1 MPKFNY
7 QNIPQE
13 LRNLKQWGLFELKWV
28 EARKKNT
35 KIPINPYDGSAGKS
49 NDPSTWSD
57 FDTAMRAL
65 NDVERADGLA
75 FYFANGYVGLDIDHI
90 DSNLEDWRAGDNDPN
105 NLVNKFQDLTD
116 NTYMEVSQSGTGIHA
131 IFKGKIPGKR
141 RRKGNYEMYQTGRF
155 FALTGNNIIPDPTIK
170 SMSDDEMKT
179 LYEFLFGKDNIVQ
192 LHSESDNITPVDL
205 SVAEIIKRAENS
217 AKTGTRFTMFMKGG
231 WEQFYSSHSEADMAF
246 ANDLAFWT
254 GRDFHKMDTIFRNSS
269 LMREKFD
276 EKHGAVTYGTSLLN
290 KAINE
295 TQNIYNPESDS
306 QDSESSYTFSFN
318 EDKTKK
324 IMPRSWDDQ
333 GRGLRMRDQ
342 FATVLKF
349 NAVDKKWFFF
359 NGSYWQEDIGNQ
371 RVELAAERVANSI
384 KKEKPE
390 LGFST
395 KTDDDKAMNEWY
407 RFQKDSRSHMAKMHM
422 IDEFKKYVIVKHGEF
437 DKEDMLLNTESGYVD
452 LSSGEL
458 HDHDIDK
465 KFSHQTVAEYSDNV
479 DAPLWEKFLNQIFN
493 NDEELIHYVQK
504 AIGYSFT
511 GSVDEQCLFILNGRG
526 RNGKSVFSNVV
537 SDVAGNYAKQM
548 NVQTIVA
555 KKNQSGSAN
564 SDVARLEGARIV
576 TSSEL
581 NEGDRF
587 DESLVKQLTGGDKI
601 LARFLYGSE
610 FEYKPK
616 FKIWMA
622 TNHLPIIR
630 GTDDGIW
637 RRIKIIPFNIQIP
650 KEKVDKKLEYKLKAE
665 YTGILNWI
673 VQGTIMWQQEGLED
687 PEAVTKVI
695 EAYRA
700 EMDPLDAFLEECCT
714 TGQNYSIKAREMYD
728 AYHEWAKESEEYKMS
743 MTKFGREM
751 GKKLIKIHKRDGT
764 YYVGLK
770 LKEPDSDYTF
780 SFN

>member
-49 NDPSTWSD
+49 NDPNTWSD

-205 SVAEIIKRAENS
+205 SVVEIIKRAENS

-231 WEQFYSSHSEADMAF
+231 WEQFYASHSEADMAF

-295 TQNIYNPESDS
+295 THNIYNPESDS

-324 IMPRSWDDQ
+324 IIPRSWDDQ

-390 LGFST
+390 LSFST
-395 KTDDDKAMNEWY
+395 KTDEDKAMNEWY
-407 RFQKDSRSHMAKMHM
+407 KFQKDSRSHMAKMHM

-564 SDVARLEGARIV
+564 SDIARLEGARIV

-673 VQGTIMWQQEGLED
+673 VQGAIMWQQEGLED

-695 EAYRA
+695 ETYRA

-743 MTKFGREM
+743 LNKFGREM
-751 GKKLIKIHKRDGT
+751 SKKLLRVKKRDGW

-780 SFN
+780 NF

>member
-49 NDPSTWSD
+49 NDPNTWSD

-65 NDVERADGLA
+65 NEVERADGLA

-90 DSNLEDWRAGDNDPN
+90 DSNLEDWREGDNDPN

-179 LYEFLFGKDNIVQ
+179 LYEFLFGKDNVVQ

-205 SVAEIIKRAENS
+205 SVVEIIKRAENS

-371 RVELAAERVANSI
+371 KVELAAERVANSI
-384 KKEKPE
+384 KTEKPE
-390 LGFST
+390 LKFST
-395 KTDDDKAMNEWY
+395 KTDNDKAMNEWY

-452 LSSGEL
+452 LSNGEL

-465 KFSHQTVAEYSDNV
+465 NFSHQTLAEYSDNV
-479 DAPLWEKFLNQIFN
+479 DAPLWDKFLNQIFN

-564 SDVARLEGARIV
+564 SDIARLEGARIV

-673 VQGTIMWQQEGLED
+673 VQGAIMWQQEGLED
-687 PEAVTKVI
+687 PEAVRQVI
-695 EAYRA
+695 ENYRA

-714 TGQNYSIKAREMYD
+714 TGQNYSIKARDMYD

-743 MTKFGREM
+743 LNKFGREM
-751 GKKLIKIHKRDGT
+751 SKKLLRVKKRDGWH
-764 YYVGLK
+764 YVGLK

-780 SFN
+780 NF

>member
-49 NDPSTWSD
+49 NDPNTWSD

-231 WEQFYSSHSEADMAF
+231 WEQFYASHSEADMAF

-390 LGFST
+390 LSFST
-395 KTDDDKAMNEWY
+395 KTDEDKAMNEWY

-673 VQGTIMWQQEGLED
+673 VQGAIMWQQEGLED
-687 PEAVTKVI
+687 PEAVRQVI
-695 EAYRA
+695 ENYRA

-743 MTKFGREM
+743 LNKFGREM
-751 GKKLIKIHKRDGT
+751 SKKLLRVKRRDGW

-770 LKEPDSDYTF
+770 LKEPDSDYK
-780 SFN
+780 FNF

>member
-49 NDPSTWSD
+49 NDPNTWSD

-170 SMSDDEMKT
+170 SMSDDEMKA
-179 LYEFLFGKDNIVQ
+179 LYEFLFGKDNVVQ

-205 SVAEIIKRAENS
+205 SVVEIIKRAENS

-371 RVELAAERVANSI
+371 KVELAAERVANSI
-384 KKEKPE
+384 KTEKPE
-390 LGFST
+390 LKFST
-395 KTDDDKAMNEWY
+395 KTDNDKAMNEWY

-452 LSSGEL
+452 LSNGEL

-465 KFSHQTVAEYSDNV
+465 KFSHQTLAEYSDNV

-564 SDVARLEGARIV
+564 SDIARLEGARIV

-673 VQGTIMWQQEGLED
+673 VQGAIMWQQEGLED
-687 PEAVTKVI
+687 PEAVRQVI
-695 EAYRA
+695 ENYRA

-714 TGQNYSIKAREMYD
+714 TGQNYSIKARDMYD

-743 MTKFGREM
+743 LNKFGREM
-751 GKKLIKIHKRDGT
+751 SKKLLRVKKRDGWH
-764 YYVGLK
+764 YVGLK

-780 SFN
+780 NF

>member
-324 IMPRSWDDQ
+324 IVPRSWDDQ

-390 LGFST
+390 LSFST
-395 KTDDDKAMNEWY
+395 KTDEDKAMNEWY

-493 NDEELIHYVQK
+493 SDEELIHYVQK

-564 SDVARLEGARIV
+564 SDIARLEGARIV

-673 VQGTIMWQQEGLED
+673 VQGAIMWQQEGLED

-695 EAYRA
+695 ETYRA

-751 GKKLIKIHKRDGT
+751 RKKLLRVKRRDGW

-780 SFN
+780 NF

>member
-49 NDPSTWSD
+49 NDPNTWSD

-231 WEQFYSSHSEADMAF
+231 WEQFYASHSEADMAF

-390 LGFST
+390 LSFST
-395 KTDDDKAMNEWY
+395 KTDEDKAMNEWY

-564 SDVARLEGARIV
+564 SDIARLEGARIV

-673 VQGTIMWQQEGLED
+673 VQGAIMWQQEGLED

-695 EAYRA
+695 ETYRA

-751 GKKLIKIHKRDGT
+751 RKKLLRVKRRDGW

-780 SFN
+780 NF

>member
-49 NDPSTWSD
+49 NDPNTWSD

-324 IMPRSWDDQ
+324 IIPRSWDDQ

-390 LGFST
+390 LSFST
-395 KTDDDKAMNEWY
+395 KTDEDKAMNEWY
-407 RFQKDSRSHMAKMHM
+407 KFQKDSRSHMAKMHM

-564 SDVARLEGARIV
+564 SDIARLEGARIV

-673 VQGTIMWQQEGLED
+673 VQGAIMWQQEGLKD
-687 PEAVTKVI
+687 PEAVTRVI
-695 EAYRA
+695 ETYRA

-751 GKKLIKIHKRDGT
+751 SKKLLRVKKMDGW

-770 LKEPDSDYTF
+770 LKEPDKDYN
-780 SFN
+780 FNF

>member
-49 NDPSTWSD
+49 NDPNTWSD

-179 LYEFLFGKDNIVQ
+179 LYEFLFGKDNVVQ
-192 LHSESDNITPVDL
+192 LHSETDNITPVDL
-205 SVAEIIKRAENS
+205 SVVEIIKRAENS

-371 RVELAAERVANSI
+371 KVELAAERVANSI

-390 LGFST
+390 LSFST
-395 KTDDDKAMNEWY
+395 KTDEDKAMNEWY

-452 LSSGEL
+452 LSNGEL

-465 KFSHQTVAEYSDNV
+465 KFSHQTLAEYSDNV
-479 DAPLWEKFLNQIFN
+479 DAPLWDKFLNQIFN
-493 NDEELIHYVQK
+493 SDEELIHYVQK

-564 SDVARLEGARIV
+564 SDIARLEGARIV

-673 VQGTIMWQQEGLED
+673 VQGAIMWQQEGLED
-687 PEAVTKVI
+687 PEAVRQVI
-695 EAYRA
+695 ENYRT

-743 MTKFGREM
+743 LNKFGREM
-751 GKKLIKIHKRDGT
+751 SKKLLRVKKMDGW

-770 LKEPDSDYTF
+770 LKEPDSDYK
-780 SFN
+780 FNF

>member
-13 LRNLKQWGLFELKWV
+13 LRKLKQWGLFELKWV
-28 EARKKNT
+28 ESRKKNT

-231 WEQFYSSHSEADMAF
+231 WEQFYASHSEADMAF

-324 IMPRSWDDQ
+324 IIPRSWDDQ

-390 LGFST
+390 LRFST

-407 RFQKDSRSHMAKMHM
+407 KFQKDSRSHMAKMHM

-564 SDVARLEGARIV
+564 SDIARLEGARIV

-673 VQGTIMWQQEGLED
+673 VQGAIMWQQEGLKD

-695 EAYRA
+695 ETYRA

-743 MTKFGREM
+743 LNKFGREM
-751 GKKLIKIHKRDGT
+751 SKKLLRVKKRDGW

-770 LKEPDSDYTF
+770 LKEPDSDYK
-780 SFN
+780 FNF

>member
-49 NDPSTWSD
+49 NDPNTWSD

-205 SVAEIIKRAENS
+205 SVVEIIKRAENS

-231 WEQFYSSHSEADMAF
+231 WEQFYASHSEADMAF

-324 IMPRSWDDQ
+324 IIPRSWDDQ

-371 RVELAAERVANSI
+371 KVELAAERVANSI

-390 LGFST
+390 LSFST
-395 KTDDDKAMNEWY
+395 KTDEDKAMNEWY

-452 LSSGEL
+452 LSNGEL

-465 KFSHQTVAEYSDNV
+465 KFSHQTLAEYSDNV

-564 SDVARLEGARIV
+564 SDIARLEGARIV

-673 VQGTIMWQQEGLED
+673 VQGAIMWQQEGLED

-695 EAYRA
+695 ETYRA

-751 GKKLIKIHKRDGT
+751 SKKLLRVKKRDGW

-780 SFN
+780 NF

>member
-49 NDPSTWSD
+49 NDPNTWSD

-205 SVAEIIKRAENS
+205 SVVEIIKRAENS

-231 WEQFYSSHSEADMAF
+231 WEQFYASHSEADMAF

-324 IMPRSWDDQ
+324 IIPRSWDDQ

-390 LGFST
+390 LSFST
-395 KTDDDKAMNEWY
+395 KTDEDKAMNEWY
-407 RFQKDSRSHMAKMHM
+407 KFQKDSRSHMAKMHM

-564 SDVARLEGARIV
+564 SDIARLEGARIV

-673 VQGTIMWQQEGLED
+673 VQGAIMWQQEGLED

-695 EAYRA
+695 ETYRA

-751 GKKLIKIHKRDGT
+751 SKKLLRVKKRDGW

-780 SFN
+780 NF

>member
-13 LRNLKQWGLFELKWV
+13 LRNLKQWGLFELKWI

-205 SVAEIIKRAENS
+205 SVAEIIKRAESS

-390 LGFST
+390 LSFST
-395 KTDDDKAMNEWY
+395 KTDEDKAMNEWY

-564 SDVARLEGARIV
+564 SDIARLEGARIV

-673 VQGTIMWQQEGLED
+673 VQGAIMWQQEGLED

-695 EAYRA
+695 ETYRA

-751 GKKLIKIHKRDGT
+751 RKKLLRVKRRDGW

-780 SFN
+780 NF

>member
-49 NDPSTWSD
+49 NDPNTWSD

-324 IMPRSWDDQ
+324 IVPRSWDDQ

-390 LGFST
+390 LSFST
-395 KTDDDKAMNEWY
+395 KTDEDKAMNEWY

-564 SDVARLEGARIV
+564 SDIARLEGTRIV

-673 VQGTIMWQQEGLED
+673 VQGAIMWQQEGLED

-695 EAYRA
+695 ETYRA

-743 MTKFGREM
+743 LNKFGREM
-751 GKKLIKIHKRDGT
+751 SKKLLRVKRRDGW

-780 SFN
+780 NF

>member
-49 NDPSTWSD
+49 NDPNTWSD

-205 SVAEIIKRAENS
+205 SVVEIIKRAENS

-231 WEQFYSSHSEADMAF
+231 WEQFYASHSEADMAF

-390 LGFST
+390 LSFST
-395 KTDDDKAMNEWY
+395 KTDEDKAMNEWY

-564 SDVARLEGARIV
+564 SDIARLEGARIV

-673 VQGTIMWQQEGLED
+673 VQGAIMWQQEGLED

-695 EAYRA
+695 ETYRA

-751 GKKLIKIHKRDGT
+751 SKKLLRVKKRDGW

-780 SFN
+780 NF

>member
-49 NDPSTWSD
+49 NDPNTWSD

-75 FYFANGYVGLDIDHI
+75 FYFADGYVGLDIDHI

-205 SVAEIIKRAENS
+205 SVVEIIKRAENS

-371 RVELAAERVANSI
+371 KVELAAERVANSI
-384 KKEKPE
+384 KIEKPE
-390 LGFST
+390 LKFST
-395 KTDDDKAMNEWY
+395 KTDNDKAMNEWY

-422 IDEFKKYVIVKHGEF
+422 VDEFKKYVIVKHGEF

-452 LSSGEL
+452 LSNGEL

-465 KFSHQTVAEYSDNV
+465 KFSHQTLTEYSDNV
-479 DAPLWEKFLNQIFN
+479 DAPLWDKFLNQIFN
-493 NDEELIHYVQK
+493 SDEELIHYVQK

-564 SDVARLEGARIV
+564 SDIARLEGARIV

-673 VQGTIMWQQEGLED
+673 VQGAIMWQQEGLED
-687 PEAVTKVI
+687 PEAVRQVI
-695 EAYRA
+695 ENYRA

-714 TGQNYSIKAREMYD
+714 TGQNYSIKARDMYD

-751 GKKLIKIHKRDGT
+751 SKKLLRVKKRDGWC
-764 YYVGLK
+764 YVGLK
-770 LKEPDSDYTF
+770 LKEPDNDYK
-780 SFN
+780 FNF

>member
-1 MPKFNY
+1 MIKFNY

-276 EKHGAVTYGTSLLN
+276 EKRGAVTYGTSLLN

-295 TQNIYNPESDS
+295 TQSIYNPESDS

-390 LGFST
+390 LSFST
-395 KTDDDKAMNEWY
+395 KTDEDKAMNEWY

-452 LSSGEL
+452 LSNGEL
-458 HDHDIDK
+458 HDHEIDK
-465 KFSHQTVAEYSDNV
+465 NFSHQTLAEYSDNV

-493 NDEELIHYVQK
+493 SDEELIHYVQK

-526 RNGKSVFSNVV
+526 RNGKSVFSNVI

-564 SDVARLEGARIV
+564 SDIARLEGARIV

-673 VQGTIMWQQEGLED
+673 VQGAIMWQQEGLED
-687 PEAVTKVI
+687 PEAVKQVI
-695 EAYRA
+695 ETYRA

-743 MTKFGREM
+743 LNKFGREM
-751 GKKLIKIHKRDGT
+751 SKKLLRVKKRDGW

-780 SFN
+780 NF

>member
-65 NDVERADGLA
+65 NNVERADGLA

-105 NLVNKFQDLTD
+105 NLVNKFQDLTE
-116 NTYMEVSQSGTGIHA
+116 NTYIEVSQSGTGIHA
-131 IFKGKIPGKR
+131 IFKGKMPGKR

-254 GRDFHKMDTIFRNSS
+254 GRDFHKMDAIFRNSS

-390 LGFST
+390 LSFST
-395 KTDDDKAMNEWY
+395 KTDKDKAMNEWY

-437 DKEDMLLNTESGYVD
+437 DKENMLLNTESGYVD
-452 LSSGEL
+452 LSNGEL

-465 KFSHQTVAEYSDNV
+465 KFSHQTLAEYSDNV

-493 NDEELIHYVQK
+493 SDEELIHYVQK

-564 SDVARLEGARIV
+564 SDIARLEGARIV

-637 RRIKIIPFNIQIP
+637 RRIKIIPFNIQIS

-673 VQGTIMWQQEGLED
+673 VQGAIMWQQEGLED

-695 EAYRA
+695 ETYRA

-743 MTKFGREM
+743 LNKFGREM
-751 GKKLIKIHKRDGT
+751 SKKLLRVKRRDGW

-780 SFN
+780 NF

>member
-49 NDPSTWSD
+49 NDPNTWSD

-205 SVAEIIKRAENS
+205 SVAEIIKRAESS

-231 WEQFYSSHSEADMAF
+231 WEQFYASHSEADMAF

-324 IMPRSWDDQ
+324 IVPRSWDDQ

-390 LGFST
+390 LSFST
-395 KTDDDKAMNEWY
+395 KTDEDKAMNEWY

-564 SDVARLEGARIV
+564 SDIARLEGARIV

-673 VQGTIMWQQEGLED
+673 VQGAIMWQQEGLED

-695 EAYRA
+695 ETYRA

-751 GKKLIKIHKRDGT
+751 RKKLLRVKRRDGW

-780 SFN
+780 NF

>member
-390 LGFST
+390 LSFST
-395 KTDDDKAMNEWY
+395 KTDEDKAMNEWY
-407 RFQKDSRSHMAKMHM
+407 KFQKDSRSHMAKMHM

-465 KFSHQTVAEYSDNV
+465 KFSHQTLAEYSDNV

-493 NDEELIHYVQK
+493 SDEELIHYVQK

-673 VQGTIMWQQEGLED
+673 VQGAIMWQQEGLED
-687 PEAVTKVI
+687 PEAVRRVI
-695 EAYRA
+695 ENYRA

-714 TGQNYSIKAREMYD
+714 TGQNYSIKARDMYD

-751 GKKLIKIHKRDGT
+751 SKKLLRVKRMDGW

-770 LKEPDSDYTF
+770 LKEPDSDYN
-780 SFN
+780 FNF

>member
-49 NDPSTWSD
+49 NDPNTWSD

-231 WEQFYSSHSEADMAF
+231 WEQFYPSHSEADMAF

-390 LGFST
+390 LSFST
-395 KTDDDKAMNEWY
+395 KTDEDKAMNEWY
-407 RFQKDSRSHMAKMHM
+407 KFQKDSRSHMAKMHM

-452 LSSGEL
+452 LSNGEL

-564 SDVARLEGARIV
+564 SDIARLEGARIV

-665 YTGILNWI
+665 YTGILNWV
-673 VQGTIMWQQEGLED
+673 VQGSLMWQQEGLED
-687 PEAVTKVI
+687 PEAVRQVI
-695 EAYRA
+695 ENYRA

-714 TGQNYSIKAREMYD
+714 TGQNYSIKARDMYD

-751 GKKLIKIHKRDGT
+751 SKKLLRVKKRDGW

-780 SFN
+780 NF

>member
-49 NDPSTWSD
+49 NDPNTWSD

-231 WEQFYSSHSEADMAF
+231 WEQFYPSHSEADMAF

-324 IMPRSWDDQ
+324 IIPRSWDDQ

-390 LGFST
+390 LSFST
-395 KTDDDKAMNEWY
+395 KTDEDKAMNEWY
-407 RFQKDSRSHMAKMHM
+407 KFQKDSRSHMAKMHM

-564 SDVARLEGARIV
+564 SDIARLEGARIV

-673 VQGTIMWQQEGLED
+673 VQGAIMWQQEGLED

-695 EAYRA
+695 ETYRA

-743 MTKFGREM
+743 LNKFGREM
-751 GKKLIKIHKRDGT
+751 SKKLLRVKKRDGW

-780 SFN
+780 NF

>member
-49 NDPSTWSD
+49 NDPNTWSD

-65 NDVERADGLA
+65 NDIERADGLA

-179 LYEFLFGKDNIVQ
+179 LYEFLFGKDNVVQ
-192 LHSESDNITPVDL
+192 LHSETDNITPVDL
-205 SVAEIIKRAENS
+205 SVVEIIKRAENS

-333 GRGLRMRDQ
+333 GRGLRMKDQ

-371 RVELAAERVANSI
+371 KVELAAERVANSI

-390 LGFST
+390 LSFST
-395 KTDDDKAMNEWY
+395 KTDEDKAMNEWY

-452 LSSGEL
+452 LSNGEL

-465 KFSHQTVAEYSDNV
+465 KFSHQTLAEYSDNV

-526 RNGKSVFSNVV
+526 RNGKSVFSNVI

-564 SDVARLEGARIV
+564 SDIARLEGARIV

-673 VQGTIMWQQEGLED
+673 VQGAIMWQQEGLED
-687 PEAVTKVI
+687 PEAVRQVI
-695 EAYRA
+695 ENYRA

-743 MTKFGREM
+743 LNKFGREM
-751 GKKLIKIHKRDGT
+751 SKKLLRVKRRDGW

-780 SFN
+780 NF

>member
-49 NDPSTWSD
+49 NDPNTWSD

-105 NLVNKFQDLTD
+105 NLVNKFQGLTD

-170 SMSDDEMKT
+170 SMSDDEMKI

-205 SVAEIIKRAENS
+205 SVVEIIHRAENS

-390 LGFST
+390 LSFST
-395 KTDDDKAMNEWY
+395 KTDENKAMNEWY

-673 VQGTIMWQQEGLED
+673 VQGAIMWQQEGLED

-700 EMDPLDAFLEECCT
+700 EMDPLDAFLEERCT
-714 TGQNYSIKAREMYD
+714 TGQNYSIKARDMYD

-743 MTKFGREM
+743 ITKFGREM
-751 GKKLIKIHKRDGT
+751 SKKLLRVKRRDGW

-780 SFN
+780 NF

>member
-1 MPKFNY
+1 
-7 QNIPQE
+7 
-13 LRNLKQWGLFELKWV
+13 
-28 EARKKNT
+28 
-35 KIPINPYDGSAGKS
+35 
-49 NDPSTWSD
+49 
-57 FDTAMRAL
+57 MRAL

-90 DSNLEDWRAGDNDPN
+90 DSNLEDWRAGDNGPN

-179 LYEFLFGKDNIVQ
+179 LYEFLFGKDNVVQ

-231 WEQFYSSHSEADMAF
+231 WEQFYASHSEADMAF

-318 EDKTKK
+318 EDKAKK
-324 IMPRSWDDQ
+324 IVPRSWDDQ

-390 LGFST
+390 LSFST
-395 KTDDDKAMNEWY
+395 KTDEDKAMNEWY
-407 RFQKDSRSHMAKMHM
+407 KFQKDSRSHMAKMHM

-564 SDVARLEGARIV
+564 SDIARLEGARIV

-650 KEKVDKKLEYKLKAE
+650 KEKVDKKLEYKLEAE

-673 VQGTIMWQQEGLED
+673 VQGAIMWQQEGLED

-695 EAYRA
+695 ETYRA

-751 GKKLIKIHKRDGT
+751 RKKLLRVKRRDGW

-780 SFN
+780 NF

>member
-49 NDPSTWSD
+49 NDPNTWSD

-324 IMPRSWDDQ
+324 IVPRSWDDQ

-390 LGFST
+390 LSFST
-395 KTDDDKAMNEWY
+395 KTDEDKAMNEWY

-673 VQGTIMWQQEGLED
+673 VQGAIMWQQEGLED

-695 EAYRA
+695 ETYRA

-743 MTKFGREM
+743 LNKFGREM
-751 GKKLIKIHKRDGT
+751 SKKLLRVKRRDGW

-780 SFN
+780 NF

>member
-7 QNIPQE
+7 QSIPQE

-231 WEQFYSSHSEADMAF
+231 WEQFYASHSEADMAF

-324 IMPRSWDDQ
+324 IVPRSWDDQ

-390 LGFST
+390 LSFST
-395 KTDDDKAMNEWY
+395 KTDEDKAMNEWY

-452 LSSGEL
+452 LSNGEL

-465 KFSHQTVAEYSDNV
+465 KFSHQTLAEYSDNV
-479 DAPLWEKFLNQIFN
+479 DAPLWDKFLNQIFN
-493 NDEELIHYVQK
+493 SDEELIHYVQK

-564 SDVARLEGARIV
+564 SDIARLEGARIV

-673 VQGTIMWQQEGLED
+673 VQGAIMWQQEGLED
-687 PEAVTKVI
+687 PEAVRQVI
-695 EAYRA
+695 ENYRA

-751 GKKLIKIHKRDGT
+751 SKKLLRVKKRDGW

-780 SFN
+780 NF

>member
-13 LRNLKQWGLFELKWV
+13 LRNLKQWGLFELKWI

-49 NDPSTWSD
+49 NDPNTWSD

-390 LGFST
+390 LSFST
-395 KTDDDKAMNEWY
+395 KTDEDKAMNEWY

-564 SDVARLEGARIV
+564 SDIARLEGARIV

-673 VQGTIMWQQEGLED
+673 VQGAIMWQQEGLED

-695 EAYRA
+695 ETYRA

-743 MTKFGREM
+743 LNKFGREM
-751 GKKLIKIHKRDGT
+751 SKKLLRVKRRDGW

-780 SFN
+780 NF

>member
-49 NDPSTWSD
+49 NDPNTWSD

-390 LGFST
+390 LSFST
-395 KTDDDKAMNEWY
+395 KTDEDKAMNEWY

-564 SDVARLEGARIV
+564 SDIARLEGARIV

-673 VQGTIMWQQEGLED
+673 VQGAIMWQQEGLED
-687 PEAVTKVI
+687 PEAVRQVI
-695 EAYRA
+695 ENYRA

-743 MTKFGREM
+743 LNKFGREM
-751 GKKLIKIHKRDGT
+751 SKKLLRVKKRDGW

-780 SFN
+780 NF

>member
-1 MPKFNY
+1 MPNFNY

-49 NDPSTWSD
+49 NDPNTWSD

-349 NAVDKKWFFF
+349 NAADKKWFFF

-371 RVELAAERVANSI
+371 KVELAAERVANSI

-390 LGFST
+390 LSFST
-395 KTDDDKAMNEWY
+395 KTDEDKAMNEWY

-452 LSSGEL
+452 LSNGEL

-465 KFSHQTVAEYSDNV
+465 KFSHQTLAEYSDNV
-479 DAPLWEKFLNQIFN
+479 DAPLWDKFLNQIFN
-493 NDEELIHYVQK
+493 SDEELIHYVQK

-564 SDVARLEGARIV
+564 SDIARLEGARIV

-673 VQGTIMWQQEGLED
+673 VQGAIMWQQEGLED
-687 PEAVTKVI
+687 PEAVRQVI
-695 EAYRA
+695 ENYRA

-714 TGQNYSIKAREMYD
+714 TGQNYSIKARDMYN

-743 MTKFGREM
+743 LNKFGREM
-751 GKKLIKIHKRDGT
+751 SKKLLRVKKRDGW

-780 SFN
+780 NF

>member
-49 NDPSTWSD
+49 NDPNTWSD

-65 NDVERADGLA
+65 NEVERADGLA

-179 LYEFLFGKDNIVQ
+179 LYEFLFGKDNVVQ

-205 SVAEIIKRAENS
+205 SVVEIIKRAENS

-295 TQNIYNPESDS
+295 TQNIYNPERDS

-390 LGFST
+390 LSFST
-395 KTDDDKAMNEWY
+395 KTDEDKAMNEWY

-452 LSSGEL
+452 LSNGEL

-465 KFSHQTVAEYSDNV
+465 KFSHQTLAEYSDNV

-564 SDVARLEGARIV
+564 SDIARLEGARIV

-650 KEKVDKKLEYKLKAE
+650 KEKVDKRLEYKLKAE

-673 VQGTIMWQQEGLED
+673 VQGAIMWQQEGLED
-687 PEAVTKVI
+687 PEAVRQVI
-695 EAYRA
+695 ENYRA

-751 GKKLIKIHKRDGT
+751 SKKLLRVKKRDGWC
-764 YYVGLK
+764 YVGLK
-770 LKEPDSDYTF
+770 LKEPDSDYK
-780 SFN
+780 FNF

>member
-49 NDPSTWSD
+49 NDPNTWSD

-65 NDVERADGLA
+65 NEVERADGLA

-131 IFKGKIPGKR
+131 IFKGKIPGRR

-170 SMSDDEMKT
+170 SMSDDEMKA
-179 LYEFLFGKDNIVQ
+179 LYEFLFGKDNVVQ
-192 LHSESDNITPVDL
+192 LHSETDNITPVDL
-205 SVAEIIKRAENS
+205 SVVEIIKRAENS

-371 RVELAAERVANSI
+371 KVELAAERVANSI
-384 KKEKPE
+384 KTEKPE
-390 LGFST
+390 LKFST
-395 KTDDDKAMNEWY
+395 KTDNDKAMNEWY

-452 LSSGEL
+452 LSNGEL

-465 KFSHQTVAEYSDNV
+465 KFSHQTLAEYSDNV

-564 SDVARLEGARIV
+564 SDIARLEGARIV

-673 VQGTIMWQQEGLED
+673 VQGAIMWQQEGLED
-687 PEAVTKVI
+687 PEAVRQVI
-695 EAYRA
+695 ENYRA

-743 MTKFGREM
+743 LNKFGREM
-751 GKKLIKIHKRDGT
+751 SKKLLRVKKRDGWH
-764 YYVGLK
+764 YVGLK

-780 SFN
+780 NF

>member
-49 NDPSTWSD
+49 NDPNTWSD

-390 LGFST
+390 LSFST
-395 KTDDDKAMNEWY
+395 KTDEDKAMNEWY

-673 VQGTIMWQQEGLED
+673 VQGAIMWQQEGLED

-700 EMDPLDAFLEECCT
+700 EMDPLDAFLEERCT

-743 MTKFGREM
+743 LNKFGREM
-751 GKKLIKIHKRDGT
+751 SKKLLRVKRRDGW

-780 SFN
+780 NF

>member
-49 NDPSTWSD
+49 NDPNTWSD

-65 NDVERADGLA
+65 NEVERADGLA

-179 LYEFLFGKDNIVQ
+179 LYEFLFGKDNVVQ
-192 LHSESDNITPVDL
+192 LHSETDNITPVDL
-205 SVAEIIKRAENS
+205 SVVEIIKRAENS

-371 RVELAAERVANSI
+371 KVELAAERVANSI
-384 KKEKPE
+384 KTEKPE
-390 LGFST
+390 LKFST
-395 KTDDDKAMNEWY
+395 KTDNDKAMNEWY

-452 LSSGEL
+452 LSNGEL

-465 KFSHQTVAEYSDNV
+465 KFSHQTLAEYSDNV
-479 DAPLWEKFLNQIFN
+479 DAPLWDKFLNQIFN

-564 SDVARLEGARIV
+564 SDIARLEGARIV

-673 VQGTIMWQQEGLED
+673 VQGAIMWQQEGLED
-687 PEAVTKVI
+687 PEAVRQVI
-695 EAYRA
+695 ETYRA

-714 TGQNYSIKAREMYD
+714 TGQNYSIKARDMYD

-743 MTKFGREM
+743 LNKFGREM
-751 GKKLIKIHKRDGT
+751 SKKLLRVKKRDGWH
-764 YYVGLK
+764 YVGLK

-780 SFN
+780 NF

>member
-49 NDPSTWSD
+49 NDPNTWSD

-179 LYEFLFGKDNIVQ
+179 LYEFLFGKDNVIQ

-205 SVAEIIKRAENS
+205 SVVEIIKRAENS

-324 IMPRSWDDQ
+324 IIPRSWDDQ

-390 LGFST
+390 LSFST
-395 KTDDDKAMNEWY
+395 KTDEDKAMNEWY

-564 SDVARLEGARIV
+564 SDIARLEGARIV

-673 VQGTIMWQQEGLED
+673 IQGAIMWQQEGLED

-695 EAYRA
+695 ETYRA

-751 GKKLIKIHKRDGT
+751 SKKLLRVKRRDGW

-780 SFN
+780 NF

>member
-7 QNIPQE
+7 QSIPQE

-231 WEQFYSSHSEADMAF
+231 WEQFYASHSEADMAF

-324 IMPRSWDDQ
+324 IVPRSWDDQ

-390 LGFST
+390 LSFST
-395 KTDDDKAMNEWY
+395 KTDEDKAMNEWY

-452 LSSGEL
+452 LSNGEL

-465 KFSHQTVAEYSDNV
+465 KFSHQTLAEYSDNV
-479 DAPLWEKFLNQIFN
+479 DAPLWDKFLNQIFN
-493 NDEELIHYVQK
+493 SDEELIHYVQK

-564 SDVARLEGARIV
+564 SDIARLEGARIV

-673 VQGTIMWQQEGLED
+673 VQGAIMWQQEGLED

-751 GKKLIKIHKRDGT
+751 SKKLLRVKRRDGW

-780 SFN
+780 NF

>member
-1 MPKFNY
+1 MIKFNY

-192 LHSESDNITPVDL
+192 PHSESDNITPVDL

-276 EKHGAVTYGTSLLN
+276 EKRGAVTYGTSLLN

-295 TQNIYNPESDS
+295 TQSIYNPESDS

-390 LGFST
+390 LSFST
-395 KTDDDKAMNEWY
+395 KTDEDKAMNEWY

-493 NDEELIHYVQK
+493 SDEELIHYVQK

-526 RNGKSVFSNVV
+526 RNGKSVFSNVI

-564 SDVARLEGARIV
+564 SDIARLEGARIV

-673 VQGTIMWQQEGLED
+673 VQGAIMWQQEGLED

-695 EAYRA
+695 ETYRA

-743 MTKFGREM
+743 LNKFGREM
-751 GKKLIKIHKRDGT
+751 SKKLLRVKKRDGW

-780 SFN
+780 NF

>member
-1 MPKFNY
+1 
-7 QNIPQE
+7 
-13 LRNLKQWGLFELKWV
+13 
-28 EARKKNT
+28 
-35 KIPINPYDGSAGKS
+35 
-49 NDPSTWSD
+49 
-57 FDTAMRAL
+57 
-65 NDVERADGLA
+65 
-75 FYFANGYVGLDIDHI
+75 
-90 DSNLEDWRAGDNDPN
+90 
-105 NLVNKFQDLTD
+105 
-116 NTYMEVSQSGTGIHA
+116 
-131 IFKGKIPGKR
+131 
-141 RRKGNYEMYQTGRF
+141 
-155 FALTGNNIIPDPTIK
+155 
-170 SMSDDEMKT
+170 
-179 LYEFLFGKDNIVQ
+179 
-192 LHSESDNITPVDL
+192 
-205 SVAEIIKRAENS
+205 
-217 AKTGTRFTMFMKGG
+217 
-231 WEQFYSSHSEADMAF
+231 
-246 ANDLAFWT
+246 
-254 GRDFHKMDTIFRNSS
+254 
-269 LMREKFD
+269 
-276 EKHGAVTYGTSLLN
+276 
-290 KAINE
+290 
-295 TQNIYNPESDS
+295 
-306 QDSESSYTFSFN
+306 
-318 EDKTKK
+318 
-324 IMPRSWDDQ
+324 
-333 GRGLRMRDQ
+333 
-342 FATVLKF
+342 
-349 NAVDKKWFFF
+349 
-359 NGSYWQEDIGNQ
+359 
-371 RVELAAERVANSI
+371 
-384 KKEKPE
+384 
-390 LGFST
+390 
-395 KTDDDKAMNEWY
+395 MNEWY

-452 LSSGEL
+452 LSNGEL

-465 KFSHQTVAEYSDNV
+465 NFSHQTLAEYSDNV
-479 DAPLWEKFLNQIFN
+479 DAPLWDKFLNQIFN

-526 RNGKSVFSNVV
+526 RNGKSVFSNVI

-564 SDVARLEGARIV
+564 SDIARLEGARIV

-673 VQGTIMWQQEGLED
+673 VQGAIMWQQEGLED

-695 EAYRA
+695 ETYRA

-751 GKKLIKIHKRDGT
+751 SKKLLRVKKMDGW

-770 LKEPDSDYTF
+770 LKEPESDYTF
-780 SFN
+780 NF